1 MSSLMRRSNLFD
13 EFFRDMSPGFYV
25 RPLHGEPLPEPD
37 KIKVDV
43 KENDKSFTVLAEI
56 PGVSKEDIHVSID
69 GNVITLSADVK
80 QQDTQTKDDK
90 VLRSERYY
98 GSVSRAF
105 SLPQDVD
112 ATQAKAK
119 CDNGVLS
126 LTLPK
131 KSNGGSQRIRID

>member
-1 MSSLMRRSNLFD
+1 
-13 EFFRDMSPGFYV
+13 
-25 RPLHGEPLPEPD
+25 LPEPD

-131 KSNGGSQRIRID
+131 KSNGGSQRIHID

>member
-112 ATQAKAK
+112 VTQAKAK

-126 LTLPK
+126 LTLSK